1 MRRFWLDQKLSL
13 GDALSL
19 TGELFHHIRDVCRFG
34 VGDHFELLTGDQKA
48 YFVEVK
54 ALQKK
59 SLDVVVLEERALPA
73 LPRPNICLAVSIPRF
88 STFET
93 IIEKSCELGVHTLQP
108 YFSDYSFVRDSSKIP
123 PAKWERWQKILRGAA
138 QQSGRGQLMELA
150 KPLEL
155 KELLKTFNRKP
166 KVGGLFPYEGEASFG
181 VKPALESIK
190 GAEDLDEFWVFVGSE
205 GGFSLQEVAEF
216 KSSGL
221 EPASLGPQV
230 LRVETACVALVSVIK
245 YQFNLMA

>member
-1 MRRFWLDQKLSL
+1 M
-13 GDALSL
+13 
-19 TGELFHHIRDVCRFG
+19 
-34 VGDHFELLTGDQKA
+34 
-48 YFVEVK
+48 EV
-54 ALQKK
+54 Q
-59 SLDVVVLEERALPA
+59 VLEERSLPP

-93 IIEKSCELGVHTLQP
+93 IIEKSVELGVHTLQP
-108 YFSDYSFVRDSSKIP
+108 YFSDYSFVRDLAKIP
-123 PAKWERWQKILRGAA
+123 EVKWERWQKILRGAA
-138 QQSGRGQLMELA
+138 QQSGRGALMELA

-181 VKPALESIK
+181 VKTALEAIK
-190 GAEDLDEFWVFVGSE
+190 GSESLEEFWVFVGSE

-216 KSSGL
+216 KASGL